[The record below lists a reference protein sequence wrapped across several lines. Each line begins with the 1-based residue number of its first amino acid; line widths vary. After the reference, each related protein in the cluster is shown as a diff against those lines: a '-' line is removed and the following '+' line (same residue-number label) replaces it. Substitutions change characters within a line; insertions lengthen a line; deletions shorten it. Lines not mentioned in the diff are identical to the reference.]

1 VVGATTR
8 DAAAPARGAGWEDS
22 MKTKRI
28 MATAIVAAAAWLAG
42 TLPAHAQ
49 ATVSKGT
56 IETATATIKAV
67 DQAKRTITIETDKGE
82 SDTFSVGP
90 EIKRFDEFKAGQK
103 VKMTY
108 YESVVYIVRKPGEPV
123 APASSDAAVTRGT
136 GALPGATIATQE
148 KTTVTVKAID
158 KDKAMITVTAQDGS
172 VMTRKVEDK
181 KNLDKVAVGDRIEIT
196 YTRAVLTNLE
206 AAK

>member
-1 VVGATTR
+1 MG
-8 DAAAPARGAGWEDS
+8 
-22 MKTKRI
+22 
-28 MATAIVAAAAWLAG
+28 TAIVAAAAWLAG

-49 ATVSKGT
+49 AAVSRGS
-56 IETATATIKAV
+56 IQTATATIKAV
-67 DQAKRTITIETDKGE
+67 DQAKRTVTIETDKGE
-82 SDTFSVGP
+82 ADTFSVGP
-90 EIKRFDEFKAGQK
+90 DVKRFNEFAPGQK

-108 YESVVYIVRKPGEPV
+108 YESIVYIVRKPGEPA
-123 APASSDAAVTRGT
+123 APTSSDAAITRGT
-136 GALPGATIATQE
+136 GAMPGATVAAQE

-196 YTRAVLTNLE
+196 YTRALLTNLE
-206 AAK
+206 PAK